1 MVKGVMRLSSLE
13 VSLVKQKNVG
23 GVMRQTEYT
32 ACRTCKCKL
41 FLNYVRYRDT
51 EGYPY
56 CHICYTRLLDDQ
68 Y

>member
-1 MVKGVMRLSSLE
+1 VKMRYA
-13 VSLVKQKNVG
+13 G

-32 ACRTCKCKL
+32 ACRTCKVKL

-56 CHICYTRLLDDQ
+56 CHICYTRLVNDQ

>member
-1 MVKGVMRLSSLE
+1 VKDVMRLSSLE
-13 VSLVKQKNVG
+13 VYSVKMRYAG
-23 GVMRQTEYT
+23 GVMRQTDYT

-56 CHICYTRLLDDQ
+56 CHICYTRLMNDQ
-68 Y
+68 F